1 MTDNSKGKQTGMK
14 NTPQRI
20 ILAAVAGIFMA
31 LNSAHGAAGIVGS
44 KHDFSSQAWAKNEI
58 CIVCHTPHNAN
69 TSIADAPLW
78 NHTMT
83 AASFTVYSSGSMNA
97 TPGAPDGASKLCLSC
112 HDGTVAVDSYGGANG
127 STIMTGSALLGTDL
141 KNDHPVSFVYDDS
154 LASTDGGLHSPTSRD
169 SGLGGTIDAKM
180 LISHKLQCSSCHDVH
195 NTAGITH
202 MLLKSNEGSALCLT
216 CHNK

>member
-1 MTDNSKGKQTGMK
+1 MK
-14 NTPQRI
+14 RI
-20 ILAAVAGIFMA
+20 THRIALALAAGIWFA
-31 LNSAHGAAGIVGS
+31 LNSAYGAAGIVGS

-83 AASFTVYSSGSMNA
+83 AASFTVYSSGTMNA

-112 HDGTVAVDSYGGANG
+112 HDGTVAVDSYGGVKG
-127 STIMTGSALLGTDL
+127 TTIMTGDALLGTDL
-141 KNDHPVSFVYDDS
+141 RNDHPVSFVYDAS
-154 LASTDGGLHSPTSRD
+154 LATTDGGLHNPTSKD

-180 LISHKLQCSSCHDVH
+180 LISHKMQCSSCHDVH
-195 NTAGITH
+195 NSAGITS
-202 MLLKSNEGSALCLT
+202 MLLKSNAGSALCLT